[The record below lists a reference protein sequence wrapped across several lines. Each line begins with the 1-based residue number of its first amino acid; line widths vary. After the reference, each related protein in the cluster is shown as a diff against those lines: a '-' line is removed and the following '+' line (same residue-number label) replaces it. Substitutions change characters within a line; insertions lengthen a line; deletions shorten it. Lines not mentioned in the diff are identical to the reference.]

1 MEDDLISSL
10 TRQVKEEV
18 IENYLQERR
27 ILELQIEDLHKQA
40 DQLLSC
46 AHNTGRR
53 LSRLAYLMIHPEM
66 MSRLVNILKIPPSSF
81 WSACMEAVFSRRVQ
95 FIRVRALTERAR
107 FRKLMI
113 EAYSR
118 LYRMMEIYRQKHES
132 LRAECRA
139 VNRNIEKFQKNF
151 DLLTILSF
159 LRTLD
164 MQGLERKNVLGENFT
179 PAEMASLDQKLYVR
193 PVAFESLAVP
203 EPLVLPRTE
212 VMETILSNL
221 AQEIYLKHKKQVRRL
236 LS

>member
-1 MEDDLISSL
+1 MQGGE
-10 TRQVKEEV
+10 
-18 IENYLQERR
+18 
-27 ILELQIEDLHKQA
+27 
-40 DQLLSC
+40 
-46 AHNTGRR
+46 
-53 LSRLAYLMIHPEM
+53 
-66 MSRLVNILKIPPSSF
+66 
-81 WSACMEAVFSRRVQ
+81 
-95 FIRVRALTERAR
+95 
-107 FRKLMI
+107 
-113 EAYSR
+113 
-118 LYRMMEIYRQKHES
+118 QKHREIS
-132 LRAECRA
+132 KEFRSA
-139 VNRNIEKFQKNF
+139 
-151 DLLTILSF
+151 DHPSF